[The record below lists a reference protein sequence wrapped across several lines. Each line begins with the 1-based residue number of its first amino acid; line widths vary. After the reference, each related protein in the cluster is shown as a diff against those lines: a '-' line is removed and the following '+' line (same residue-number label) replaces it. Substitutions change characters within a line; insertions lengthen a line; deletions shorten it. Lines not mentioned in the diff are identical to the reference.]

1 MGLSANITVRYKER
15 PDKMALWNDFLP
27 SIEETVSPTTRSDI
41 DVPTKR
47 SEANGKKGMTLKF
60 ICLV

>member
-47 SEANGKKGMTLKF
+47 SEANGKIGITLKY

>member
-1 MGLSANITVRYKER
+1 MGLSPNITVRYKER
-15 PDKMALWNDFLP
+15 PDKMALWNDFVP
-27 SIEETVSPTTRSDI
+27 SIEETVNPTTRSDV

-47 SEANGKKGMTLKF
+47 SEANGKKGITLKF